1 MKKLIKSL
9 LLGAVVIGMAVG
21 CQDTGS
27 SSTTSSTPSS
37 SNTSSAIT
45 SSTSDIITSSITSSS
60 NSSSSTSSS
69 VTSSSSSNSSSS
81 SVAPTLTGITLD
93 TVNVKKAYNYGE
105 ALNLTGLVVTAKYSD
120 NTTTAVTDYVTNP
133 ANGTTLN
140 TVGERVVTVTY
151 QSFNAEFTVTVNK
164 VLTDITL
171 NTENVKKDYY
181 TGDALDLTGLVVTA
195 NYSDNTTTNVTDY
208 AANPANGTVFSAVG
222 EQTITITYQQK
233 TATFKV
239 TVTKAPKTAWTD
251 EEAAF
256 MASVLYGEVLPYTG
270 FEESQVRYNPN
281 YNAIVIMGG
290 TANEESLL
298 AYSRA
303 LSYNGYLLVS
313 STDLVFEKSVVT
325 DAGKRFIQVTV
336 MSNQG
341 QLAIVAMDPYYYE
354 FPADF
359 ATYAAKQYFASEKA
373 IPAIQADYY
382 SVVESQGTLA
392 LICYMESTTDD
403 ADYSAILGVA
413 NWKVQSEKVNGN
425 YVAVSPDDAYMIL
438 YTYDAQHQA
447 LLIIYSEV
455 NIFWNEEVIKA
466 FFAKYNGTYVDVP
479 ALNVAGGQYYFSEAD
494 TNEYFYEQGSIDM
507 VVAFY
512 EIYGAASEDAQNY
525 MTTLK
530 DAGYKVLN
538 SNNSYSATKAVE
550 GKGLFRIDYSFD
562 PSKSLITIIFYIYLE
577 PFPTT
582 EFPQDEI
589 SEALGGFLVDTVP
602 GFVGETTGF
611 QLNDDSYGLYIVVE
625 VEQGTELAA
634 IEAYK
639 ATLVENGYSPR
650 YEGSSEYLSEHHEIV
665 ISMQKDSGS
674 FKIVIMR
681 EPYSYWPSTQIAG
694 YLGEDITDTVPAF
707 EDADADTFAFEVEDD
722 GLWITIHYEYEEDE
736 NGDEIEYDMEEAANN
751 YVNTLKENGFFKI
764 MEDENGNE
772 YYVSKN
778 LQVVVEVEYDD
789 VWDEIYVFINSVEA
803 LTAGKWPEQ
812 HIAYFLDVHHYT
824 DELPAYEGEFV
835 SANATIG
842 LSALTIDIVLDTND
856 ADEIKA
862 AADSYIDTLV
872 EAGFKYFEQ
881 LGEGQCKRY
890 YSPNKQYEVSVM
902 YQPDGFTVQIDEMA
916 HDSKTTT
923 TFPTE
928 ELYADHP
935 ELEGVLPT
943 VVDGEATF
951 DITVQSDWVEIFVMY
966 EDASLI
972 PAAMEAYAAAL
983 VEAGFRAQEDTA
995 GYDVVYF
1002 SPDETYYVALTDW
1015 SNYDT
1020 PGFDIE
1026 IYYGI

>member
-21 CQDTGS
+21 CQDTPAS
-27 SSTTSSTPSS
+27 SNTSSFPSS
-37 SNTSSAIT
+37 SNTSSTVT

-60 NSSSSTSSS
+60 ISSSSTSSS
-69 VTSSSSSNSSSS
+69 VK
-81 SVAPTLTGITLD
+81 PTLTGITLN
-93 TVNVKKAYNYGE
+93 TANVKKAYNYGE
-105 ALNLTGLVVTAKYSD
+105 ALNLTGLVVTANYSD

-140 TVGERVVTVTY
+140 TVGEQVVTVTY

-164 VLTDITL
+164 VLTGITL

-195 NYSDNTTTNVTDY
+195 NYSDNTTANVTDY
-208 AANPANGTVFSAVG
+208 VANPANGTVFSAVG
-222 EQTITITYQQK
+222 EQTVTITYQQK

-313 STDLVFEKSVVT
+313 STDLVFEKSVMT
-325 DAGKRFIQVTV
+325 ENGKRFIQVTV

-359 ATYAAKQYFASEKA
+359 ATYAAKQYFASEEA

-403 ADYSAILGVA
+403 AGYSAILGVA

-447 LLIIYSEV
+447 LLIIYSEI

-479 ALNVAGGQYYFSEAD
+479 ALNVAGGQYSFAEAD

-512 EIYGAASEDAQNY
+512 EIYGATSQDAQDY
-525 MTTLK
+525 MATLRE
-530 DAGYKVLN
+530 AGFKVLN
-538 SNNSYSATKAVE
+538 SGNSYSATKGVE

-562 PSKSLITIIFYIYLE
+562 PSGSVITIIFYIYLE

-639 ATLVENGYSPR
+639 ATLVENGYALR
-650 YEGSSEYLSEHHEIV
+650 NEESSQYLSEHHEIC
-665 ISMQKDSGS
+665 ISLQKDSGS

-681 EPYSYWPSTQIAG
+681 EPYTYWPSTQIAN
-694 YLGEDITDTVPAF
+694 YLGEDTADVLPDF
-707 EDADADTFAFEVEDD
+707 EDEDADSFDFEVDD
-722 GLWITIHYEYEEDE
+722 GLWITINYDYEEDE
-736 NGDEIEYDMEEAANN
+736 EGEEIEFDMEEAANN
-751 YVNTLKENGFFKI
+751 YLDALTTNGFFKF
-764 MEDENGNE
+764 MEDEDGHE

-778 LQVVVEVEYDD
+778 LQIVVMIDYDD
-789 VWDEIYVFINSVEA
+789 IWDQIYVYINTVSA
-803 LTAGKWPEQ
+803 LTEGKWPEY
-812 HIAYFLDVHHYT
+812 HIAYFLDAHHYT
-824 DELPAYEGEFV
+824 DELPAYEGDFV
-835 SANATIG
+835 SAEATIG
-842 LSALTIDIVLDTND
+842 LSTLKVDVVLDTND
-856 ADEIKA
+856 TEEIKA

-872 EAGFKYFEQ
+872 DAGFEYFEE

-890 YSPNKQYEVSVM
+890 YSPNKEYEVSVM
-902 YQPDGFTVQIDEMA
+902 YQPDGFTIQIDEMA
-916 HDSKTTT
+916 HDSKVTT

-928 ELYADHP
+928 DIYADHP
-935 ELEGVLPT
+935 ELEGVLPI
-943 VVDGEATF
+943 VVDGKATF
-951 DITVQSDWVEIFVMY
+951 ETQIQSDWIEIFVMY

-972 PAAMEAYAAAL
+972 PSAMEAYAAAL
-983 VEAGFRAQEDTA
+983 VEAGFMPQADTA
-995 GYDVVYF
+995 GYEMVYF
-1002 SPDETYYVALTDW
+1002 DPDYTYYVALTDW
-1015 SNYDT
+1015 SDYDT
-1020 PGFDIE
+1020 PGFNIE
-1026 IYYGI
+1026 IYYL

>member
-1 MKKLIKSL
+1 MKNSLIKSI
-9 LLGAVVIGMAVG
+9 LLGAIAIGMMVG
-21 CQDTGS
+21 CDDNSQTSSQLPPSSNTSSVISSSPSDIIS
-27 SSTTSSTPSS
+27 SSTTSS
-37 SNTSSAIT
+37 
-45 SSTSDIITSSITSSS
+45 SI
-60 NSSSSTSSS
+60 SSSSTS
-69 VTSSSSSNSSSS
+69 SSSS

-93 TVNVKKAYNYGE
+93 TTNVKKTYNYGDK
-105 ALNLTGLVVTAKYSD
+105 LNLAGLVVTANYSD
-120 NTTTAVTDYVTNP
+120 NSTKAVTDYTTDP
-133 ANGTTLN
+133 ANESILN
-140 TVGERVVTVTY
+140 THGEVTVKVTY
-151 QSFNAEFTVTVNK
+151 QSFDEQFTITVDK
-164 VLTDITL
+164 VLTEITL
-171 NTENVKKDYY
+171 NTDNVKKDYY
-181 TGDALDLTGLVVTA
+181 TGDALDLTGLEVTA
-195 NYSDNTTTNVTDY
+195 KYSDNTTSVVADY
-208 AANPANGTVFSAVG
+208 TANPANGTVFSAIKEETV
-222 EQTITITYQQK
+222 TITYQQK

-290 TANEESLL
+290 AANEESLL
-298 AYSRA
+298 AYSRE

-313 STDLVFEKSVVT
+313 STDLVFEKSVMT
-325 DAGKRFIQVTV
+325 ENGKRFIQVTV

-403 ADYSAILGVA
+403 AGYSAILGVA

-447 LLIIYSEV
+447 LLIIYSEI

-479 ALNVAGGQYYFSEAD
+479 ALNVAGGQYSFAEAE

-512 EIYGAASEDAQNY
+512 EIYGATSEDAQNY

-562 PSKSLITIIFYIYLE
+562 PNKSLITIIFYIYLE

-589 SEALGGFLVDTVP
+589 SEALGGYLIDTVP

-639 ATLVENGYSPR
+639 ATLVENGYSLR

-665 ISMQKDSGS
+665 ISLQKDAGS
-674 FKIVIMR
+674 FKIIVMR
-681 EPYSYWPSTQIAG
+681 EPYNAWPTAQIAA
-694 YLGEDITDTVPAF
+694 YLGEEITDAVPTF

-722 GLWITIHYEYEEDE
+722 GLWITIHYDYEEDE
-736 NGDEIEYDMEEAANN
+736 NGDEIEFDMEEAANN
-751 YVNTLKENGFFKI
+751 YVDTLKENGFFKI

-789 VWDEIYVFINSVEA
+789 VWDEICVFINTVEA

-824 DELPAYEGEFV
+824 DELPTYEGEFV

-842 LSALTIDIVLDTND
+842 LSSLTIDVVLDTND

-862 AADSYIDTLV
+862 AADAYIATL
-872 EAGFKYFEQ
+872 EEEGFKYFES
-881 LGEGQCKRY
+881 LGEGRCKRY

-902 YQPDGFTVQIDEMA
+902 YQPNGFTVQIDEMPNE
-916 HDSKTTT
+916 SKTTT

-951 DITVQSDWVEIFVMY
+951 DTTIQSDWVEIFVMY
-966 EDASLI
+966 EDTSLI
-972 PAAMEAYAAAL
+972 PSAMEAYAAAL
-983 VEAGFRAQEDTA
+983 VEAGFIPQADTA
-995 GYDVVYF
+995 GYEMVYF
-1002 SPDETYYVALTDW
+1002 DPDYTYYVALTDW
-1015 SNYDT
+1015 SDYDT
-1020 PGFDIE
+1020 PGFNIE
-1026 IYYGI
+1026 IHYL

>member
-21 CQDTGS
+21 CQDT
-27 SSTTSSTPSS
+27 PAS
-37 SNTSSAIT
+37 SNTSSFPSSSSTSSTVT

-60 NSSSSTSSS
+60 ISSSSASSS
-69 VTSSSSSNSSSS
+69 VK
-81 SVAPTLTGITLD
+81 PTLTGITLN

-105 ALNLTGLVVTAKYSD
+105 ALNLAGLVVTANYSD
-120 NTTTAVTDYVTNP
+120 NTTAAVTDYTTNP
-133 ANGTTLN
+133 VNGTTLN
-140 TVGERVVTVTY
+140 TVGEQVVTITY

-164 VLTDITL
+164 VLTVITL

-195 NYSDNTTTNVTDY
+195 NYSDNTTANVTDY
-208 AANPANGTVFSAVG
+208 VANPANGAVFSAVG
-222 EQTITITYQQK
+222 EQTVTITYQQK

-239 TVTKAPKTAWTD
+239 TVTKAPKIDWTE

-256 MASVLYGEVLPYTG
+256 MANILYGEVLPYTG

-290 TANEESLL
+290 AANEESLL

-313 STDLVFEKSVVT
+313 STDLVFEKGIMTEVGERYV
-325 DAGKRFIQVTV
+325 QVTV

-354 FPADF
+354 FPTDF
-359 ATYAAKQYFASEKA
+359 ATYAAKKYFASEEA

-382 SVVESQGTLA
+382 SVVESQNALA
-392 LICYMESTTDD
+392 LICYMSATTDD
-403 ADYSAILGVA
+403 AGYSAVLTA
-413 NWKVQSEKVNGN
+413 ASWKVQSEKINGS
-425 YVAVSPDDAYMIL
+425 YVAVSPDDTYMIL
-438 YTYDAQHQA
+438 YAYDAQHQA
-447 LLIIYSEV
+447 LLIVYSEI

-479 ALNVAGGQYYFSEAD
+479 ALNVTGGQYSFTEAD
-494 TNEYFYEQGSIDM
+494 TNEYFYEHGDIDM

-512 EIYGAASEDAQNY
+512 EIYGATSEDAQNY

-589 SEALGGFLVDTVP
+589 SEALGGYLVDTVP
-602 GFVGETTGF
+602 GYVGETTGF

-625 VEQGTELAA
+625 VEQGTEAAA

-639 ATLVENGYSPR
+639 ATLVENGYSLR
-650 YEGSSEYLSEHHEIV
+650 SEGSSEYLSEHHEIV
-665 ISMQKDSGS
+665 ISLYPDAGS
-674 FKIVIMR
+674 FKISIFR
-681 EPYSYWPSTQIAG
+681 EPYTYWPSTQIAG
-694 YLGEDITDTVPAF
+694 YLGEDITDTLPAF
-707 EDADADTFAFEVEDD
+707 EDADADTFAFEVDDD
-722 GLWITIHYEYEEDE
+722 GLWITIHYDYEEDE
-736 NGDEIEYDMEEAANN
+736 NGDEIEFDMEEAANN
-751 YVNTLKENGFFKI
+751 YIDTLKENGFFKF
-764 MEDENGNE
+764 MEDEDGNE

-778 LQVVVEVEYDD
+778 LQIVVEVECDD
-789 VWDEIYVFINSVEA
+789 VWDEIYVFINTVEA

-812 HIAYFLDVHHYT
+812 HINYFLNAHHYT

-835 SANATIG
+835 SADATIG
-842 LSALTIDIVLDTND
+842 LSSLTIDVVLDTDD

-951 DITVQSDWVEIFVMY
+951 ETTVQSDWVEIFVMY

-972 PAAMEAYAAAL
+972 ADAMANYKAAL
-983 VEAGFRAQEDTA
+983 VEAGFTPQEDTA
-995 GYDVVYF
+995 GYDIVYF
-1002 SPDETYYVALTDW
+1002 SQDGSYYICVTDW

-1026 IYYGI
+1026 IYYL